1 MYLGDDE
8 DDLLGDDEI
17 LGAELGDDLDE
28 ILGGDTILGAD
39 RRMVARSRL
48 AKLQAARA
56 AGGVVVARRTDRDV
70 QEQVLPFP
78 ATNVLASA
86 TATILAFPQRR
97 FRTERFVVSSQ
108 IAEFFTIN
116 DLRIGRES
124 MMVSVGQAP
133 AQGFAEV
140 GVGVR
145 LRGYT
150 ANLGNTIGL
159 DVTNVD
165 AANAHVFYAM
175 IVGTA
180 VF

>member
-1 MYLGDDE
+1 MYLGDD
-8 DDLLGDDEI
+8 DDDMIGDDEI
-17 LGAELGDDLDE
+17 LGAELGDDLDQILSGDE
-28 ILGGDTILGAD
+28 ILGLD
-39 RRMVARSRL
+39 RRRTSSLARL
-48 AKLQAARA
+48 AAARR
-56 AGGVVVARRTDRDV
+56 AGGVLLKRKQDRDA

-78 ATNVLASA
+78 ATSVSA
-86 TATILAFPQRR
+86 ATTATILAFPQRK

-159 DVTNVD
+159 DVTNLD
-165 AANAHVFYAM
+165 PANAHTFLAM

>member
-1 MYLGDDE
+1 MYLGDDDE
-8 DDLLGDDEI
+8 MLGDDEI
-17 LGAELGDDLDE
+17 LGAELGDDLDT
-28 ILGGDTILGAD
+28 ILGDDEILGAD
-39 RRMVARSRL
+39 RRAAVRRNKLAR
-48 AKLQAARA
+48 LQAARS
-56 AGGVVVARRTDRDV
+56 AGGVMVARQQRTGA

-78 ATNVLASA
+78 ATNVAAGS
-86 TATILAFPQRR
+86 TATILAFPQRM

-124 MMVSVGQAP
+124 MMVAVGQAP

-159 DVTNVD
+159 DVSNID

>member
-1 MYLGDDE
+1 MYLGDD
-8 DDLLGDDEI
+8 DDMIGDDQI
-17 LGAELGDDLDE
+17 LGVDLGDDLDE
-28 ILGGDTILGAD
+28 ILGDDVILGAK
-39 RRMVARSRL
+39 RSRSGTL
-48 AKLQAARA
+48 ARLQAARE
-56 AGGVVVARRTDRDV
+56 AGGVLLRRKMATEQ

-78 ATNVLASA
+78 ATSVAA
-86 TATILAFPQRR
+86 GITATILAFPQRK
-97 FRTERFVVSSQ
+97 FRTERFAVASS
-108 IAEFFTIN
+108 IAAFFTIG

-124 MMVSVGQAP
+124 MMVSVGATP
-133 AQGFAEV
+133 AQIFSEV

-165 AANAHVFYAM
+165 PALATHIFLAA

>member
-17 LGAELGDDLDE
+17 VGAELGDDLDE
-28 ILGGDTILGAD
+28 ILGADVILGGSASK
-39 RRMVARSRL
+39 RRARL

-56 AGGVVVARRTDRDV
+56 AGGVMVARRQPQGA

-86 TATILAFPQRR
+86 TATILAFPQRM

-116 DLRIGRES
+116 DLRIGRDS
-124 MMVSVGQAP
+124 MMVAVGQAP

-159 DVTNVD
+159 DVTNID
-165 AANAHVFYAM
+165 AAAAHIFYAM
-175 IVGTA
+175 IVGTT
-180 VF
+180 VLS

>member
-1 MYLGDDE
+1 MYLGDDDE
-8 DDLLGDDEI
+8 LLGDDEI

-28 ILGGDTILGAD
+28 ILGSDVILGA
-39 RRMVARSRL
+39 RASRGGSRL
-48 AKLQAARA
+48 ARLQAARA
-56 AGGVVVARRTDRDV
+56 AGGVLLAQRQNRDA

-86 TATILAFPQRR
+86 TATILAFPQRK

-124 MMVSVGQAP
+124 MMVAVGQAP

-159 DVTNVD
+159 DVTNID

>member
-1 MYLGDDE
+1 MYLGDDDE
-8 DDLLGDDEI
+8 LLGDDEI

-28 ILGGDTILGAD
+28 ILGSDVILGG
-39 RRMVARSRL
+39 RGSRGGNRL
-48 AKLQAARA
+48 ARLQQARA
-56 AGGVVVARRTDRDV
+56 AGGVLLAPRQNRDA

-78 ATNVLASA
+78 ATNVAASA
-86 TATILAFPQRR
+86 TATILAFPQRK

-124 MMVSVGQAP
+124 MMVAVGQAP

-159 DVTNVD
+159 DVTNID

>member
-8 DDLLGDDEI
+8 DELLGDDEI

-28 ILGGDTILGAD
+28 ILGADVILGGKAS
-39 RRMVARSRL
+39 RARSQL
-48 AKLQAARA
+48 ARLQAARA
-56 AGGVVVARRTDRDV
+56 AGGVMLSRRQNRDA

-78 ATNVLASA
+78 ATNVALSS
-86 TATILAFPQRR
+86 TATILAFPQRK

-124 MMVSVGQAP
+124 MMVAVGQAP

-159 DVTNVD
+159 DVTNID
-165 AANAHVFYAM
+165 ATAAHVFYAM